1 MSTPSSPSH
10 PITAHHKQQLTPL
23 SLQATPTK
31 PPPRSAARSATRRS
45 KPTTKRRASTSASRS
60 APSLTRLYVP
70 LPRILISL
78 TKILTD
84 PQVSTIDKD
93 LSRAKHETESY
104 AKSAKAETLKKIDE
118 MDRKVEEQA
127 AKSKGYLS
135 SWFGSK

>member
-1 MSTPSSPSH
+1 MTLPYVFPF
-10 PITAHHKQQLTPL
+10 PFPL
-23 SLQATPTK
+23 VT
-31 PPPRSAARSATRRS
+31 
-45 KPTTKRRASTSASRS
+45 
-60 APSLTRLYVP
+60 
-70 LPRILISL
+70 
-78 TKILTD
+78 ILTT

-93 LSRAKHETESY
+93 LSKAKHETESY